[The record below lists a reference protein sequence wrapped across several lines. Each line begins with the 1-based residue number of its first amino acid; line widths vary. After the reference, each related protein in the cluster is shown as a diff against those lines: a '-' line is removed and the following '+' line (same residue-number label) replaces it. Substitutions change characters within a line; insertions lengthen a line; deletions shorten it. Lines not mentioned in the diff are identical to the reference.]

1 MKTFLTLFVLFFSS
15 QSFAFL
21 FGITSVENAT
31 CEDVEKEAKGQVL
44 KNLFGAEFTILQV
57 KNSKELSRTKDKLI
71 CLGDLKLDN
80 GVESKLRMEVY
91 EEDGQL
97 WFKYEQETG
106 YSINNNTV
114 DEEYLVSRS
123 TLKEKILNCKN
134 ISNNNDR
141 LLCFDEMS
149 ENIKTADAIMIPS
162 IEKLFAE
169 NTLQIGYLGNP
180 FYGCLIDIKYNEEQ
194 RDALTDEIVVPGSIY
209 EVSIGNVE
217 NYLSAYIEDFASFS
231 KNDKNAPKIGD
242 CFAFILDYPIT
253 DQYMMG
259 WANGWGKIYQGN
271 DFVVDEEVNK
281 IKPLLDEIRV
291 EKFLN
296 DNVSYG
302 AKKIKL
308 TGIVTGIN
316 TRKNNFISEHFQLQ
330 LSSPSHENNDVNSYI
345 VIAVYYAEKWQNN
358 DVIKNR
364 LKSIQI
370 GDTITVSGFF
380 SKELGAT
387 HGFNVVEIIYD

>member
-1 MKTFLTLFVLFFSS
+1 MKTLLTLFVLFFSS

-80 GVESKLRMEVY
+80 GVESKLKMEVY

-134 ISNNNDR
+134 IPNNNDR

-149 ENIKTADAIMIPS
+149 ENIKTADAIMIPN

-169 NTLQIGYLGNP
+169 NTLQIGYLGKP

-209 EVSIGNVE
+209 EVSIGDVE

-231 KNDKNAPKIGD
+231 KNDKHAPKIGD

-253 DQYMMG
+253 DQYMWG

-281 IKPLLDEIRV
+281 IKPLHDEISV

-302 AKKIKL
+302 TKKIKL
-308 TGIVTGIN
+308 TGIVTAIN

-330 LSSPSHENNDVNSYI
+330 LSSPSHENNSVNSYI

-387 HGFNVVEIIYD
+387 HGFNVIEIIDD